1 MYTIR
6 DLCKISKLSR
16 STILYYDSLGLLKPT
31 ERSAANYRIYSDES
45 LEVLRKIC
53 LYREAGVS
61 LEDIGSLIAAP
72 ENDDTKIHILEST
85 LLRLNNL
92 ARTVQKKQNMVIDMI
107 KIHCEKSGSAGQ
119 RDVAFENLEK
129 WISSFTFDVYKALGI
144 YDDDM
149 EE

>member
-6 DLCKISKLSR
+6 DLCRISKLSR

-31 ERSAANYRIYSDES
+31 ERSTANYRIYSDKS

-61 LEDIGSLIAAP
+61 LADIGLIIVASD
-72 ENDDTKIHILEST
+72 NDDAKIQVLENT
-85 LLRLNNL
+85 LTHLNDL
-92 ARTVQKKQNMVIDMI
+92 AYTVQKRQILVIDML
-107 KIHCEKSGSAGQ
+107 KALGDKRGSADQ
-119 RDVAFENLEK
+119 CDEAFENLMK
-129 WISSFTFDVYKALGI
+129 WISSFTFDIDKSLGI
-144 YDDDM
+144 EDDM